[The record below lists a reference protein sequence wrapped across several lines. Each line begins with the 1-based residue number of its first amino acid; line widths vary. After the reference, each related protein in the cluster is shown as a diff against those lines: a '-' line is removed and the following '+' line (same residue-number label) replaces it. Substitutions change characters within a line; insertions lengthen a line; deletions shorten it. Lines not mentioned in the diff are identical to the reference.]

1 MCNCIVYGYMWY
13 IAYIIHLFVFL
24 KIFIYIYSIKDHHAA
39 AWLLLIDQLNYDLRW
54 FGTPSY
60 CDVLP
65 IEINDKIKYTKNQ
78 LLFTT
83 TLFCDWLLINW
94 VATTANVQDQALSRP
109 ALLKHPYSKDW
120 FAARNFSLSLT
131 SRKFLAS

>member
-1 MCNCIVYGYMWY
+1 MATCDILL
-13 IAYIIHLFVFL
+13 IL
-24 KIFIYIYSIKDHHAA
+24 FIYLYFSKYLYMIYSIKDHHAA

-83 TLFCDWLLINW
+83 TLFCD
-94 VATTANVQDQALSRP
+94 
-109 ALLKHPYSKDW
+109 
-120 FAARNFSLSLT
+120 
-131 SRKFLAS
+131 